1 METKKPIL
9 FTFPSSAGDYGR
21 YEIENQQFYFS
32 KFPGGVINFVIV
44 AVDHRLHGDLISF
57 MNACEEVFDR
67 CYSEISQL
75 ITDEH
80 YSLDKRE
87 FSRRCFDIWRY
98 VTTLFHQTDY
108 QSYNIDQVLENHSA
122 QRVTFLL
129 K

>member
-9 FTFPSSAGDYGR
+9 FTFPASSGDYGR
-21 YEIENQQFYFS
+21 YELPNQQHYFA
-32 KFPGGVINFVIV
+32 KFPGGIINFVVV
-44 AVDHRLHGDLISF
+44 AVDHRLNGDLISF
-57 MNACEEVFDR
+57 MEACDGVFEH
-67 CYSEISQL
+67 CYSQISDL
-75 ITDEH
+75 ITDDH

-87 FSRRCFDIWRY
+87 FTRRCFDIWRY

-108 QSYNIDQVLENHSA
+108 QNYNINQVLENHSA

>member
-9 FTFPSSAGDYGR
+9 FTFPSSSGDYGR
-21 YEIENQQFYFS
+21 YDIPDQQNYFM
-32 KFPGGVINFVIV
+32 KFPGGVISFVVV
-44 AVDHRLHGDLISF
+44 AVDHRLHGDLMSY
-57 MNACEEVFDR
+57 MDACYEAFDR
-67 CYSEISQL
+67 AYLEISQL

-108 QSYNIDQVLENHSA
+108 ENYNIDQVLKNHPA